1 MDTTM
6 RTSLLSLLLVLT
18 GCGSVVQPECQ
29 MMPSAQ
35 GGYVLRFTRT
45 GAAAAGCD
53 ALNPGETSDIWIF
66 DTLANSQVRAK
77 SVAMPYAEPPVATV
91 PAGLIGAGKFTNR
104 DADADSLCHV
114 DSLTTMSDG
123 SGATFLSYT
132 LTNLESI
139 GSAALQNAEF
149 KADVAYTAGACSAS
163 YTVQALSPAVGCD
176 SDADCDPF
184 KQPFSSGIFS
194 PFDQGC
200 HKDAW
205 TAPVVAYI
213 NEVNGPPS
221 VGGVCFLNKPYPSL
235 K

>member
-1 MDTTM
+1 M
-6 RTSLLSLLLVLT
+6 RTSLLFALLVAA

-45 GAAAAGCD
+45 AAAAAGCD
-53 ALNPGETSDIWIF
+53 TQNPDETSDVWIF

-77 SVAMPYAEPPVATV
+77 SVAMPYPDPPVATL
-91 PAGLIGAGKFTNR
+91 PAGLIGAGQFTSR
-104 DADADSLCHV
+104 EADSNSLCHIA
-114 DSLTTMSDG
+114 SMTTMTDG
-123 SGATFLSYT
+123 SGASLLSYSP
-132 LTNLESI
+132 TNFESI

-149 KADVAYTAGACSAS
+149 KADVTLTAGACSAA
-163 YTVQALSPAVGCD
+163 YTVQALSPAVGCE

-184 KQPFSSGIFS
+184 KQPLSSGIFS

-205 TAPVVAYI
+205 TAAVTPYLSSVVGHA
-213 NEVNGPPS
+213 VS
-221 VGGVCFLNKPYPSL
+221 GVCFLNKPYPSL

>member
-1 MDTTM
+1 M

-53 ALNPGETSDIWIF
+53 TQNPNETSDLWVF
-66 DTLANSQVRAK
+66 DTLASSQVRAH
-77 SVAMPYAEPPVATV
+77 SVAMPYPDPPVDPL
-91 PAGLIGAGKFTNR
+91 PANLIGAGQFTSR
-104 DADADSLCHV
+104 EADADALCHI

-123 SGATFLSYT
+123 SGATLLSYS
-132 LTNLESI
+132 LKNLEAL
-139 GSAALQNAEF
+139 GSAAYQNAEF
-149 KADVAYTAGACSAS
+149 KADVTLTSGACTAD
-163 YTVQALSPAVGCD
+163 YTVQALSPAVPCE

-194 PFDQGC
+194 TFDQSC
-200 HKDAW
+200 KKDPW
-205 TAPVVAYI
+205 TAPVAAYL
-213 NEVNGPPS
+213 GGS
-221 VGGVCFLNKPYPSL
+221 GVCFFNKSYPSL

>member
-1 MDTTM
+1 M

-18 GCGSVVQPECQ
+18 ACGSVVQPECQ

-35 GGYVLRFTRT
+35 GGYVLRFTLT
-45 GAAAAGCD
+45 GAAAPGCD
-53 ALNPGETSDIWIF
+53 TQNPAETSDIWIF
-66 DTLANSQVRAK
+66 DTLADSQVRAK
-77 SVAMPYAEPPVATV
+77 SVAMPYEVPAVPTV
-91 PAGLIGAGKFTNR
+91 PPGLIGAGQFTDR
-104 DADADSLCHV
+104 DADSNSLCHIT
-114 DSLTTMSDG
+114 SLTTMTDG
-123 SGATFLSYT
+123 SGASLLSYT
-132 LTNLESI
+132 LTNLESQ

-163 YTVQALSPAVGCD
+163 YTAQALSPAVGCE

-205 TAPVVAYI
+205 TAPVAAYL
-213 NEVNGPPS
+213 GAS
-221 VGGVCFLNKPYPSL
+221 GVCFLNKPYPSL

>member
-1 MDTTM
+1 M
-6 RTSLLSLLLVLT
+6 RTSLLSLLLVIT

-45 GAAAAGCD
+45 AAAAAGCD
-53 ALNPGETSDIWIF
+53 TQNPDETSDIWIF

-77 SVAMPYAEPPVATV
+77 SVAMPYAVPAEPTV
-91 PAGLIGAGKFTNR
+91 PPGLIGAGEFTSR
-104 DADADSLCHV
+104 DADSNSLCHIA
-114 DSLTTMSDG
+114 SMTTMTDG
-123 SGATFLSYT
+123 SGATLLSYT
-132 LTNLESI
+132 VTNLESQ
-139 GSAALQNAEF
+139 GSASLQNAEF
-149 KADVAYTAGACSAS
+149 KADVAYTAGACSAA
-163 YTVQALSPAVGCD
+163 YTAQALSPAVGCE

-205 TAPVVAYI
+205 TAPVAAYL
-213 NEVNGPPS
+213 GAS
-221 VGGVCFLNKPYPSL
+221 GVCFLNKPYPSL

>member
-1 MDTTM
+1 M

-45 GAAAAGCD
+45 GAAATGCD
-53 ALNPGETSDIWIF
+53 ALNPDETSDVWIF
-66 DTLANSQVRAK
+66 DTLASSQIRSH
-77 SVAMPYAEPPVATV
+77 SVAMPYPDPPVDPL
-91 PAGLIGAGKFTNR
+91 PANLIGAGQFTNR
-104 DADADSLCHV
+104 DADSNSLCHV
-114 DSLTTMSDG
+114 ASLTTMSDG

-132 LTNLESI
+132 LANLESQ

-149 KADVAYTAGACSAS
+149 KADVAYTAGSCSAS

-200 HKDAW
+200 HKDPW
-205 TAPVVAYI
+205 TAPVVAYL
-213 NEVNGPPS
+213 NEVSGS
-221 VGGVCFLNKPYPSL
+221 SFGGVCFLNKPYPSL

>member
-1 MDTTM
+1 M

-18 GCGSVVQPECQ
+18 GCGSPVQPECQ

-35 GGYVLRFTRT
+35 GGYVIRFTRS

-53 ALNPGETSDIWIF
+53 TQNPDETSDIWIF

-77 SVAMPYAEPPVATV
+77 SVAMPYAVPAEATV
-91 PAGLIGAGKFTNR
+91 PPGLIGAGEFTSR
-104 DADADSLCHV
+104 EADSNSLCHIA
-114 DSLTTMSDG
+114 SLTTMSDG

-132 LTNLESI
+132 LTTLEAQ

-149 KADVAYTAGACSAS
+149 KADVAYTAGTCSAS

-200 HKDAW
+200 HKDTW
-205 TAPVVAYI
+205 TAPVVAYL
-213 NEVNGPPS
+213 NEANGTS
-221 VGGVCFLNKPYPSL
+221 FGGVCFLNKSYPSL

>member
-45 GAAAAGCD
+45 AAAAAGCD
-53 ALNPGETSDIWIF
+53 TQNPDETSDIWIF

-77 SVAMPYAEPPVATV
+77 SVAMPYPDPPVDPA
-91 PAGLIGAGKFTNR
+91 PAGLIGAGKFTDR

-149 KADVAYTAGACSAS
+149 KGDVAYTAGTCSAA

-184 KQPFSSGIFS
+184 KQPLSSGIFS

-205 TAPVVAYI
+205 TAPVVAYL
-213 NEVNGPPS
+213 NDVNGTS
-221 VGGVCFLNKPYPSL
+221 FGGVCFLNKPYPSL